1 MGYYR
6 NFDTPEF
13 NNPNNRKGKIRRKIV
28 AFVAC
33 FFISCMLWLIIAMDK
48 KYSARIN
55 FTILSDQ
62 KTKIKVTARIYGE
75 GFDILKEK
83 FSSNTINM
91 QGFNSKSKIDTE
103 QLIRDS
109 LELNSNLNYT
119 QFKPPTIELN
129 N

>member
-1 MGYYR
+1 
-6 NFDTPEF
+6 
-13 NNPNNRKGKIRRKIV
+13 
-28 AFVAC
+28 
-33 FFISCMLWLIIAMDK
+33 MDK

-91 QGFNSKSKIDTE
+91 QGFNSKNRIDTE

-109 LELNSNLNYT
+109 LDLNSNLNYT
-119 QFKPPTIELN
+119 QFKPSTIELN
-129 N
+129 H